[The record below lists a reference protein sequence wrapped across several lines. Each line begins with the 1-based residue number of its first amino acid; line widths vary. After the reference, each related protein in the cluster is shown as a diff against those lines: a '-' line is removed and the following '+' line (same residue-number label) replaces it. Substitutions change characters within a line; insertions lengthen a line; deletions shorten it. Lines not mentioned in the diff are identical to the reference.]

1 MSRSTSDDREMGS
14 ARRTG
19 RTQTGTDQKLD
30 DFASQIEMQNS
41 RNDELMTAMPTTT
54 DQRLDQV
61 DLQMQDMMTM
71 IGRTR
76 MEIDRST
83 RAMEGTV

>member
-19 RTQTGTDQKLD
+19 RTQTGTDQKLND
-30 DFASQIEMQNS
+30 LASQIEMQNS
-41 RNDELMTAMPTTT
+41 RNDELMTAMRTTT

-83 RAMEGTV
+83 RAIEGTV